1 MSEYYSMV
9 AKNLIHTLGEERSA
23 MLANLLEDDAAAA
36 AGKSCCQYII
46 TRGEKKGQQCTIGVS
61 GGDAFCSKHRKTVN
75 KPKTRKRPGPKAD
88 APVDDSFEIVDETLE
103 IFRDERGRYKEPKS
117 GFLFSDAA
125 ATTASGTPPTV
136 VYGKADSEGN
146 ILPLDKKDLM
156 IVGLHGWEYKPHL
169 HLHG

>member
-9 AKNLIHTLGEERSA
+9 AKNLIHTLGEEKSA
-23 MLANLLEDDAAAA
+23 MLANLLDDTNAASAT
-36 AGKSCCQYII
+36 GKSCCQYII
-46 TRGEKKGQQCTIGVS
+46 TRGEKKGQQCIIGVS

-88 APVDDSFEIVDETLE
+88 AIVDDSLEVVDETLE
-103 IFRDERGRYKEPKS
+103 IGRDERGRYKEPKS
-117 GFLFSDAA
+117 GFLFTD
-125 ATTASGTPPTV
+125 ATTATTAV

-169 HLHG
+169 HG